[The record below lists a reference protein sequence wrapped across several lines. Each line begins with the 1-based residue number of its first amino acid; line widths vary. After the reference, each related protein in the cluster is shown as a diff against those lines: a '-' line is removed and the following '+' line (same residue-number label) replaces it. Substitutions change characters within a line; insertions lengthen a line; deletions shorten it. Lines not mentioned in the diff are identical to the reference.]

1 MTEREREGE
10 RERGIGRQDR
20 EERGEER
27 RGVEWSGVEWRGEER
42 REGEGERE
50 KTAKLRMCSG
60 ALDVLLV
67 EVPDHRRAVVEG
79 SRSTKSQTGRLAA
92 GN

>member
-1 MTEREREGE
+1 MEWSGVER
-10 RERGIGRQDR
+10 
-20 EERGEER
+20 RGEER
-27 RGVEWSGVEWRGEER
+27 R
-42 REGEGERE
+42 EGERE

-60 ALDVLLV
+60 AFDVLLV